1 MANPEVQVSSF
12 GWNFDLRVVDSVGA
26 PIDVS
31 AATTM
36 EFLAKKPSA
45 SASMILLAA
54 FITDG
59 IDGRLRH
66 VVATGEIDTVGTWQV
81 QTHVIMPGAELFSS
95 ILFFDVKA
103 NL

>member
-1 MANPEVQVSSF
+1 MANPEVQVSSY
-12 GWNFDLRVVDSVGA
+12 GWNFDLRVVDSVAA

-31 AATTM
+31 AATTI

-45 SASMILLAA
+45 STSMVLAA
-54 FITDG
+54 TFVTDG

-66 VVATGEIDTVGTWQV
+66 TVASGEIDTVGTWQI
-81 QTHVIMPGAELFSS
+81 QTHVVMPGAELFSS
-95 ILFFDVKA
+95 VLFFDVKA

>member
-12 GWNFDLRVVDSVGA
+12 GWNFDLRVVDSVGV
-26 PIDVS
+26 PIDIS

-45 SASMILLAA
+45 SSSMILAAA